1 MNGSALNYEYLI
13 RRAFQCG
20 RYGVP
25 GANADVFRALE
36 RSFVLNRDNNNVN
49 QKSEELLFD
58 YAFACGEVATYII
71 TAIEKFAKDFE
82 ENLTTEQNEEVEDLI
97 SLLNNSRIE
106 QIELAIERAQALM
119 IAHGRYPA

>member
-1 MNGSALNYEYLI
+1 MNESALNYEYLI

-20 RYGVP
+20 RYGIP

-36 RSFVLNRDNNNVN
+36 RSFVLNRDNNTVN
-49 QKSEELLFD
+49 QSEELLFD

-71 TAIEKFAKDFE
+71 TAIEKFTKDFE
-82 ENLTTEQNEEVEDLI
+82 ENLTAEQNEEVEDLI
-97 SLLNNSRIE
+97 SLLNNSRID
-106 QIELAIERAQALM
+106 QIEQVIERAQALM

>member
-1 MNGSALNYEYLI
+1 MNESALNYEYLI

-20 RYGVP
+20 RYEVP

-36 RSFVLNRDNNNVN
+36 RSFVLNRDNNDYRQN
-49 QKSEELLFD
+49 EELLFN
-58 YAFACGEVATYII
+58 YAFGCGEVATYIV
-71 TAIEKFAKDFE
+71 TAIEKFTKDFE
-82 ENLTTEQNEEVEDLI
+82 KSLTAEQNEEVEDLI

-106 QIELAIERAQALM
+106 QIEEAIERAQELM

>member
-1 MNGSALNYEYLI
+1 MNESALNYEYLI
-13 RRAFQCG
+13 RRAFQCA

-49 QKSEELLFD
+49 QSEELLFD
-58 YAFACGEVATYII
+58 YAFNCGEVATYII

-82 ENLTTEQNEEVEDLI
+82 ENLTTEQSEEVEDII

-106 QIELAIERAQALM
+106 QIEGAIERAQALM

>member
-1 MNGSALNYEYLI
+1 MNESALNYEYLI

-36 RSFVLNRDNNNVN
+36 RSFVFNRDNSDISL
-49 QKSEELLFD
+49 SEKLLFN
-58 YAFACGEVATYII
+58 YAFGCGEVATYII

-82 ENLTTEQNEEVEDLI
+82 ENLTAEQNEEVEDLI

-106 QIELAIERAQALM
+106 QIELAIERAQVLM
-119 IAHGRYPA
+119 IAYGRYPA

>member
-1 MNGSALNYEYLI
+1 MNECALNYEYLI

-20 RYGVP
+20 KYGVP
-25 GANADVFRALE
+25 GANADVFRILE
-36 RSFVLNRDNNNVN
+36 RNFVLNRDNNNVK
-49 QKSEELLFD
+49 QSEELLFD
-58 YAFACGEVATYII
+58 YAFNCGKVATYIK

-82 ENLTTEQNEEVEDLI
+82 ENLTAEQNEEIEDLI

-106 QIELAIERAQALM
+106 QIEEAIERAQTLM

>member
-1 MNGSALNYEYLI
+1 MNESALNYEYLI

-25 GANADVFRALE
+25 GANADVFRALQ
-36 RSFVLNRDNNNVN
+36 RSFVLYRDNNDINQNV
-49 QKSEELLFD
+49 ELLFN
-58 YAFACGEVATYII
+58 YAFGCGEVAAYII
-71 TAIEKFAKDFE
+71 TAIEKFANDFE
-82 ENLTTEQNEEVEDLI
+82 ENLTAEQNEEVEDLI

-106 QIELAIERAQALM
+106 QIELAIERAQVIM

>member
-1 MNGSALNYEYLI
+1 MNESALNYEYLI

-36 RSFVLNRDNNNVN
+36 RSFVLNRDNNDVN
-49 QKSEELLFD
+49 QSEELLFN
-58 YAFACGEVATYII
+58 YAFDCGEVATYMI
-71 TAIEKFAKDFE
+71 TAIEKFANDFE
-82 ENLTTEQNEEVEDLI
+82 ANLTPEQNEEIEDLI

-106 QIELAIERAQALM
+106 QIEQAIERAQALM
-119 IAHGRYPA
+119 ITHGRYPA